1 MTQTLETYLT
11 IAKDKWAELR
21 PYYPHLTAAGI
32 AILLGLIVGIFKVS
46 AAPNAVDT
54 ADRWPLPQWS
64 PFRAGPQRD
73 ALVNAGLWPLDP
85 TKAVAAE
92 EKKVAA
98 PPWRF
103 IGTIQEGKSRLAV
116 LEVEEGRRVQRFG
129 SGETLPNG
137 ARIVD
142 IAANSLRYDDGG
154 VEKVLKLFSADL
166 FEEPGSGNGKN

>member
-1 MTQTLETYLT
+1 MKEQFNAYLT
-11 IAKDKWAELR
+11 LATVKWAELR

-32 AILLGLIVGIFKVS
+32 ALFLGLIVGAFKVS
-46 AAPNAVDT
+46 GEPAAVDT
-54 ADRWPLPQWS
+54 ADRWPLPQWT

-85 TKAVAAE
+85 SRAVAVE
-92 EKKVAA
+92 ERKVAV

-116 LEVEEGRRVQRFG
+116 LEVEEGKRVQRFD

-137 ARIVD
+137 ARIID
-142 IAANSLRYDDGG
+142 ITANALRYDDSG
-154 VEKVLKLFSADL
+154 VVKVIKLFSADL
-166 FEEPGSGNGKN
+166 SEEPGSGNGKN